1 MAGDNK
7 YTLNCLVQGDPA
19 QCAFPV
25 HLDRNSL
32 VGDLKE
38 LIKSKKR
45 NFFRTIDA
53 DMLIL
58 WKVSIPDDDNAN
70 DAIEQLA
77 FENDKLNGTKDLRPT
92 WKIQDYFDKEPMERH
107 IHIIVGRRSA
117 PGKYQASLY
126 ADYSCLQYFLFPL
139 FFSLFLFNFNFIF
152 YFFFVCFPFFVSSRP
167 CGRKGSESVAGSFFR
182 RFFRLFGVRIL

>member
-25 HLDRNSL
+25 HLDKNSL
-32 VGDLKE
+32 VGDLKKQ
-38 LIKSKKR
+38 IKSEKR

-58 WKVSIPDDDNAN
+58 WKVSIPNDDNAN
-70 DAIEQLA
+70 DAIGTR
-77 FENDKLNGTKDLRPT
+77 FENNKLNGTKDLRPT
-92 WKIQDYFDKEPMERH
+92 WDIQDYFPQEPPKKH

-117 PGKYQASLY
+117 PGKYQASLN
-126 ADYSCLQYFLFPL
+126 ADYHCPNIFLL
-139 FFSLFLFNFNFIF
+139 F
-152 YFFFVCFPFFVSSRP
+152 YFFFFLILILFIFFFYLFSFFVSSRP
-167 CGRKGSESVAGSFFR
+167 CGHKGNESVAGSFFC